1 LKTVVAVQ
9 IDFAWICPLIRFL
22 HFLPDVRIALPEPR
36 VLRVR
41 RVADYP
47 LSFFDLH
54 VDSFPAQTIPSA
66 LIASAH
72 PVKLIGA
79 TPTQATALR
88 MIRLTL
94 QVGKVTVTYT
104 VGAARY
110 ITQSLETPV
119 PTPPPPAAPIFLY
132 TAGPPFIPRSSSE
145 RAGTASGAKISP
157 TVPRT
162 FYNQSVRTPS
172 YLATPERH
180 VDRPTF
186 HGAGISDLP
195 MERSQFARSN
205 G

>member
-1 LKTVVAVQ
+1 MAWSSIAKGPHLAGLLSLFLLHKLLSFRSKLFENCRRAQ

-132 TAGPPFIPRSSSE
+132 TAGPPF
-145 RAGTASGAKISP
+145 
-157 TVPRT
+157 
-162 FYNQSVRTPS
+162 Y
-172 YLATPERH
+172 
-180 VDRPTF
+180 
-186 HGAGISDLP
+186 
-195 MERSQFARSN
+195 SQVLI
-205 G
+205 